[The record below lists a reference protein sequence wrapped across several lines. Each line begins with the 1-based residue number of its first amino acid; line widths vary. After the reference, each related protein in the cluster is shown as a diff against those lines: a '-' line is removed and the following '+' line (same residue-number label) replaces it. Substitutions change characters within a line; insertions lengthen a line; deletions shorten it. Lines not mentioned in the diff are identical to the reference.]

1 MKVKVAKWGNSV
13 AVRLP
18 KAAVEAL
25 GVKPGET
32 MELTVANGRGEL
44 VAAPRVRPIS
54 LADLVAEMDRL
65 GLGPEDAP
73 PFEDWSAV
81 EPPWPDDDWSDVAP
95 RDDGDPGPA
104 GRPKTPG
111 TSR

>member
-44 VAAPRVRPIS
+44 VAAPRVRRIS
-54 LADLVAEMDRL
+54 LDDLVAEMDRL
-65 GLGPEDAP
+65 GLGPDDAP

-81 EPPWPDDDWSDVAP
+81 EPPWPDYDEEDGAP
-95 RDDGDPGPA
+95 SGPGAGDG
-104 GRPKTPG
+104 R
-111 TSR
+111 